1 MLIIKHFSVFVTIFE
16 RQLYSDQKSVCK
28 ISGMGEGRAEKFVN
42 LATFLILLLISANTY
57 NSVTVVQS
65 SEDTLLVT
73 ILGLFDD

>member
-42 LATFLILLLISANTY
+42 LATFLILLLISVNTY